1 MKSFSRSVFGPAAT
15 AFSTASAP
23 AFNAAGLGGN
33 QSGYQWLIAMPQYP
47 IAQPGSASVTAVN
60 PFRASGYQNECR
72 VHTASLKVFWTADPQ
87 EIWKLTS
94 PDALAVAGP
103 ASARAPG
110 WIGNAKRAAARK
122 STKIRWRV
130 IAITSGWLAALA
142 PMNLPP
148 RKH

>member
-60 PFRASGYQNECR
+60 PFTASRYQNECR
-72 VHTASLKVFWTADPQ
+72 VHTASLKVFWTTGPQ
-87 EIWKLTS
+87 EIWKFTS
-94 PDALAVAGP
+94 PGAFATAGP
-103 ASARAPG
+103 ASAHAPG
-110 WIGNAKRAAARK
+110 CIGNVKRAAVRK
-122 STKIRWRV
+122 SAEIFWRV
-130 IAITSGWLAALA
+130 ISITSWVR
-142 PMNLPP
+142 PQ
-148 RKH
+148 